1 MACVHSLLLVPAAEE
16 KARGRERERGER
28 GEKTQRVVS
37 PTGLES
43 VSRLCSDG
51 FQGRRGQAK
60 VTLGIWGC
68 LLSPRLL

>member
-16 KARGRERERGER
+16 KGRGRERERGER
-28 GEKTQRVVS
+28 GEKTQRLVG